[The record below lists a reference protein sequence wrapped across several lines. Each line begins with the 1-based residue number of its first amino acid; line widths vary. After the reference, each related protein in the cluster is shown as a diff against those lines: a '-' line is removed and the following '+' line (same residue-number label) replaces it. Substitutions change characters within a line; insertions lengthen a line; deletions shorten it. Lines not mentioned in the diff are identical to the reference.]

1 MHEKVIKKQISK
13 RVDDENQNYLLNLD
27 KFDKLEP

>member
-13 RVDDENQNYLLNLD
+13 RVEDENQNYLLNLD